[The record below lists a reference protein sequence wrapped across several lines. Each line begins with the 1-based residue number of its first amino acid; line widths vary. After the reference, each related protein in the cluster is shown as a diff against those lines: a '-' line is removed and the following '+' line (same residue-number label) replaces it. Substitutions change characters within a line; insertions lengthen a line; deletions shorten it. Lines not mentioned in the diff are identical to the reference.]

1 MEKKKRLLG
10 DRNMLSYDN
19 KLRIYKLFKDNF
31 KFEDYLTMSTANQR
45 RIITKFRI
53 SAHKLEIE
61 RGRYFNVPVE
71 RRICKICKLDIEN
84 EIHFS
89 WSVLFCKPP
98 DL

>member
-10 DRNMLSYDN
+10 DRNMLSYGN

-61 RGRYFNVPVE
+61 RGRYFNVPME
-71 RRICKICKLDIEN
+71 HRICKLYMQIRY
-84 EIHFS
+84 
-89 WSVLFCKPP
+89 
-98 DL
+98 